1 MEKFNQKKNVV
12 TLGQKNCGIFGQK
25 WNVLAYLQTTEVKC
39 SLWRQLEIQRIGDE
53 YILQVL
59 RHTWDSYLLKCIECL
74 ILKIWVCTNVFIL
87 LTSML
92 DLPPSEVTPTL
103 KVKMSSNDFLMFML
117 VRRYFKWPD
126 NKST

>member
-1 MEKFNQKKNVV
+1 MA
-12 TLGQKNCGIFGQK
+12 LGQKNCGTFGQK

-74 ILKIWVCTNVFIL
+74 ILKIWVCYLIGNHAKRSTVNQIL
-87 LTSML
+87 IFFQEM
-92 DLPPSEVTPTL
+92 
-103 KVKMSSNDFLMFML
+103 KVILC
-117 VRRYFKWPD
+117 
-126 NKST
+126 